1 MFVLKENTTADEII
15 VEARKGNK
23 NIQRISKDDLQ
34 NNKIGGWYNGKK
46 VYSGGVFYGGRSKNC
61 L

>member
-23 NIQRISKDDLQ
+23 NIQRIFYLYCEYLANTVLYRYKYVCD
-34 NNKIGGWYNGKK
+34 KIGLN
-46 VYSGGVFYGGRSKNC
+46 R
-61 L
+61 